1 MDNDG
6 LPIGCGQF
14 FIALEPKVFS
24 GGLFDKQIERLI
36 ASITAQPEARMPN
49 SRREESQK
57 KLMKS
62 GIPIDKALYERIK
75 SFIAK

>member
-1 MDNDG
+1 MTA
-6 LPIGCGQF
+6 CRS
-14 FIALEPKVFS
+14 AAVFS
-24 GGLFDKQIERLI
+24 GGLFDKQVERLI
-36 ASITAQPEARMPN
+36 ASITSQPDARMPN
-49 SRREESQK
+49 ARREENQR